1 MMKKKNSWIENL
13 ILALL
18 ALVIL
23 LPILTLLIWT
33 FTERWAWP
41 DLIPQVFSARAL
53 REILRQKES
62 LTKIFVSSILISTVV
77 AVLSATIGLMTAS
90 HRPYFQMP
98 SSEH

>member
-41 DLIPQVFSARAL
+41 DLIPIFCESFAGNTAPEGESYKDICVEYFDFYGGRGTFGDHWAYDGQGIGVL
-53 REILRQKES
+53 RFCR
-62 LTKIFVSSILISTVV
+62 
-77 AVLSATIGLMTAS
+77 
-90 HRPYFQMP
+90 
-98 SSEH
+98 

>member
-53 REILRQKES
+53 REILRQKDICVEYFDFYGGRG
-62 LTKIFVSSILISTVV
+62 TFGDHWAYDGQGIG
-77 AVLSATIGLMTAS
+77 VL
-90 HRPYFQMP
+90 RFCR
-98 SSEH
+98 